1 MKIADVGEHKL
12 LQVIYKYCPKG
23 LVGDDAAILAPM
35 SDSSLVVTTD
45 VLVDKVHFSEITT
58 SPFDVGWRGAAANLS
73 DIAAMGASPLGI
85 TVGLGLPSD
94 VDISWVDNLYQGMT
108 ACLQRHNNTPIV
120 GGDLVRSRVIFLA
133 ITAFGQVCP
142 TRIIRRNCA
151 RVGDAII
158 VTGQHGASRGGLE
171 LLLNPEIGSCI
182 SYDDQQVLINSHLR
196 PKPRLDVIEHLWEVL
211 SSESLMS
218 VAGMDSS
225 DGLAD
230 TIQQICHHSGVGA
243 VIEIQNITFPSVF
256 HQWLSKDK
264 IWEYV
269 FYGGEDF
276 QLVLCLA
283 PKAAQQLVQ
292 KLNQDAAIIGKITE
306 GTKIILQDIES
317 PGKYPDLVL
326 SRDRGFQHFAN

>member
-1 MKIADVGEHKL
+1 MKISDIGEHKL
-12 LQVIYKYCPKG
+12 LQVIYKYCPKDA
-23 LVGDDAAILAPM
+23 VGDDAAILNPIP
-35 SDSSLVVTTD
+35 DCSLVVTTD
-45 VLVDKVHFSEITT
+45 VLVDKVHFSKMTT
-58 SPFDVGWRGAAANLS
+58 SPFDVGWRGVTANLS

-85 TVGLGLPSD
+85 TVGLGLPGD
-94 VDISWVDNLYQGMT
+94 VDISWVDDLYQGMT
-108 ACLQRHNNTPIV
+108 ACLQAYNTPIV
-120 GGDLVRSRVIFLA
+120 GGDLVRSSVIFLA

-151 RVGDAII
+151 KVGDAII

-182 SYDDQQVLINSHLR
+182 PYDDQQALINSHLR

-211 SSESLMS
+211 NSESLLS
-218 VAGMDSS
+218 IAGMDSS

-230 TIQQICHHSGVGA
+230 TIQQICHQSGVGA
-243 VIEIQNITFPSVF
+243 VIEMDNITFPPVF

-276 QLVLCLA
+276 QLVLCMA
-283 PKAAQQLVQ
+283 PKAAQKLVQ
-292 KLNQDAAIIGKITE
+292 KLNKNAAIIGVITE
-306 GTKIILQDIES
+306 SSKIILQDIQFPE
-317 PGKYPDLVL
+317 KYPDLVI